1 MRDNIEGIDVFV
13 ASAEAGSFA
22 RAADRLALTRSA
34 VGKTIARL
42 EERLGV
48 RLFHRTTRSQ
58 SLTEQ
63 GQIYYERCLRALA
76 ELRMGQALL
85 ESGRRDVAGKVKI
98 SMPVLFGRHCIQ
110 PILLDLAIEHPGLEL
125 DLRFSDHVVD
135 IVHDGYDLVIRNHS
149 PGAGRGFASRL
160 LARQHKVVC
169 ASPDYLDR
177 RGTPIQVEDIPAHD
191 ALVYWHKG
199 HQYPWTFRAA
209 DGAVIEAEL
218 AWRLQFD
225 NYEALTDAALKGMGL
240 ACLPDWLVREPL
252 RDGRLVAVLADMAS
266 DGFETYAIWPTARF
280 LPLRIITVVER
291 LASGLQWMVG
301 D

>member
-1 MRDNIEGIDVFV
+1 
-13 ASAEAGSFA
+13 
-22 RAADRLALTRSA
+22 
-34 VGKTIARL
+34 
-42 EERLGV
+42 
-48 RLFHRTTRSQ
+48 
-58 SLTEQ
+58 
-63 GQIYYERCLRALA
+63 
-76 ELRMGQALL
+76 
-85 ESGRRDVAGKVKI
+85 
-98 SMPVLFGRHCIQ
+98 MPVLFGRHCIQ

-240 ACLPDWLVREPL
+240 ACLPDWLVREPCGTGGLSRCWRTWL
-252 RDGRLVAVLADMAS
+252 RTGSKPMPSGPRPDFCPQDHHRGRKAGQRAAVDGRGLIRRLCTSLGSALA
-266 DGFETYAIWPTARF
+266 RH
-280 LPLRIITVVER
+280 
-291 LASGLQWMVG
+291 
-301 D
+301 

>member
-85 ESGRRDVAGKVKI
+85 ESGRRDVVGKVRI

-110 PILLDLAIEHPGLEL
+110 PILLDLAVAHPGLEL
-125 DLRFSDHVVD
+125 DLRYSDHVVD
-135 IVHDGYDLVIRNHS
+135 IIHDGYDLVIRNHT
-149 PGAGRGFASRL
+149 PGAGRGLASRM
-160 LARQHKVVC
+160 LARQSKVVC
-169 ASPDYLDR
+169 ASPAYLER
-177 RGTPIQVEDIPAHD
+177 RGAPLRLEDLPAHD

-199 HQYPWTFRAA
+199 HKYPWTFRAP
-209 DGAVIEAEL
+209 DGAAIEADL
-218 AWRLQFD
+218 TWRLQFD
-225 NYEALTDAALKGMGL
+225 NYEAMTDAALKGMGL

-252 RDGRLVAVLADMAS
+252 QDGRLVAVLEDIPS
-266 DGFETYAIWPTARF
+266 DQFETYAVWPTARF
-280 LPLRIITVVER
+280 LPLRITAVLEGLVK
-291 LASGLQWMVG
+291 GLQWMGG

>member
-177 RGTPIQVEDIPAHD
+177 RGTPIQVEDLPAHD
-191 ALVYWHKG
+191 ALIYWHKG

-209 DGAVIEAEL
+209 DGAAIEVEL

-240 ACLPDWLVREPL
+240 ACLPDWLVREAL